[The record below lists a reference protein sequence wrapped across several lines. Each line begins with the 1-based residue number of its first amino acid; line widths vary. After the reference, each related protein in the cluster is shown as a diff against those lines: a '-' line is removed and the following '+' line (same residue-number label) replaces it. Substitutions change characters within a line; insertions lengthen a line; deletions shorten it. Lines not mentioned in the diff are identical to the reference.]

1 MKKQKRKTSRNR
13 KDRAVP
19 FVQSVRQT
27 TPRRTARSRRDFLKK
42 FAFYAFGA
50 GLAGGG
56 GWYIVSDVQAGIAE
70 QDLSLL
76 GNGIPT
82 VVQIHDPQCPRCRA
96 LQRETRKAVSQFED
110 GTIQYLVADI
120 RQSKGRRLAAEHGVG
135 HITLLLFDGSGR
147 RRSIL
152 AGERRSNVL
161 VREFRKLIRMSGKQ

>member
-1 MKKQKRKTSRNR
+1 MKKQKRKTSRNK

-27 TPRRTARSRRDFLKK
+27 TPRRTARNRREFLKK
-42 FAFYAFGA
+42 IAFYALGA

-120 RQSKGRRLAAEHGVG
+120 RQSKGQRLAAEHGVG

-147 RRSIL
+147 RRNIL
-152 AGERRSNVL
+152 AGERRSDVL
-161 VREFRKLIRMSGKQ
+161 VREFRKLIRTSGKQ